1 MPGMEESNKED
12 LGHGS
17 VSDLGSAE
25 LGERGQVTLTAD
37 PGSRF
42 RLKK

>member
-1 MPGMEESNKED
+1 MPGMGESNQEG

-25 LGERGQVTLTAD
+25 LGERDQVTLTAD
-37 PGSRF
+37 PGSGF
-42 RLKK
+42 HLKK

>member
-17 VSDLGSAE
+17 VSDLGSGE
-25 LGERGQVTLTAD
+25 LGERGQVMLTAD
-37 PGSRF
+37 SGSGF
-42 RLKK
+42 HLKK